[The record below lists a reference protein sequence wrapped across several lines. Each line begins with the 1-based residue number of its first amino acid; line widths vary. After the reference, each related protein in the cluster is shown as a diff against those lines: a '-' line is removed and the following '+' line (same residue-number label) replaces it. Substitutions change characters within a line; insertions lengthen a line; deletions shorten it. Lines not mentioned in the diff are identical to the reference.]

1 MQTHIAENY
10 PYVKSVEKVLHIKA
24 YAYSKSVVYS
34 CHIQKLKTVNQLIIY
49 QFDKKCFVYILI
61 HSSAGIKTQN
71 KFHNF

>member
-49 QFDKKCFVYILI
+49 
-61 HSSAGIKTQN
+61 
-71 KFHNF
+71 